1 LQSEVSTE
9 VNPQDKKSKKIC
21 KIPVYRGHHICDR
34 EMTKIFKNEFSKEF
48 DKPRQGELGH
58 LFENPVITSTELV
71 SQGLSLLKFQEFRNY
86 F

>member
-1 LQSEVSTE
+1 
-9 VNPQDKKSKKIC
+9 
-21 KIPVYRGHHICDR
+21 
-34 EMTKIFKNEFSKEF
+34 MTKIFKNEFSKEF